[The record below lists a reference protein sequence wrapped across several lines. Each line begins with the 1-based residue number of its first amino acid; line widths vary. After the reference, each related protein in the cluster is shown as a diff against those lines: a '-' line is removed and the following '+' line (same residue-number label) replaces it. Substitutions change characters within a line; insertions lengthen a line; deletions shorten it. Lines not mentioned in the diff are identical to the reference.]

1 VKENTNTPTPT
12 TSDDNMD
19 LLDDDEAP
27 LIKDGS
33 PPSTSMDINTV
44 FTLQA
49 EFKGAEEQVTQMCL
63 SPKETVFEKPK
74 ESSQHLKPLYVQG
87 HIDGKP
93 ISKMLISDGA
103 AVNLVTYSIFKKLRR
118 ENNELVKTNLT
129 LNDVGGNPMEA
140 WGVISMELTVRSKS
154 LTTAFF
160 VVEVQSNYSVILG
173 HDWIH
178 VNHCIPSTLHQF
190 LIQWIDNEI
199 EVVHV
204 DASTYITLADTT
216 ADWQHGSAQCLSEKD
231 LTGYVFLSISMEGFV
246 PVSLKSVSEAQL
258 GNVVFQ

>member
-1 VKENTNTPTPT
+1 VKENTNTPAPT

-19 LLDDDEAP
+19 LLDDDEAL

-33 PPSTSMDINTV
+33 PPSTSMNINMV

-49 EFKGAEEQVTQMCL
+49 EFRGAEEQVTQMCL
-63 SPKETVFEKPK
+63 SPKEAVFEKPK
-74 ESSQHLKPLYVQG
+74 ESSQHLKLLYVQG

-93 ISKMLISDGA
+93 ISKMLINDGA
-103 AVNLVTYSIFKKLRR
+103 AINLVAYSIFKKLGR
-118 ENNELVKTNLT
+118 EDDELVKTNLT
-129 LNDVGGNPMEA
+129 LNGVRSNPMEA
-140 WGVISMELTVRSKS
+140 RGVISMELTVESKS

-160 VVEVQSNYSVILG
+160 VVEEQSNYSVILG
-173 HDWIH
+173 RDWIH
-178 VNHCIPSTLHQF
+178 VNHYIPSTLHQF

-204 DASTYITLADTT
+204 DASTYITLADAM
-216 ADWQHGSAQCLSEKD
+216 ADWQHGSAQCLLRKD
-231 LTGYVFLSISMEGFV
+231 LTGYVFLSVSMEGFV
-246 PVSLKSVSEAQL
+246 PVSLKSVSEARL